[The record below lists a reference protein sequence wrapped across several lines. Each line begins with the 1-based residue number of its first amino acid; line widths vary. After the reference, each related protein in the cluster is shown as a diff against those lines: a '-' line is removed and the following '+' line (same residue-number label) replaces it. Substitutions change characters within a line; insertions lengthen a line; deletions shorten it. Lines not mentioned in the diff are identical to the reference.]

1 MSIHNKINP
10 KDYDMSG
17 RTVLVFRVQYRNYMR
32 GNLSTKQLYL
42 NAPVSQMTTEKTAV
56 ILQYLK

>member
-1 MSIHNKINP
+1 
-10 KDYDMSG
+10 MSG
-17 RTVLVFRVQYRNYMR
+17 RTVLVFHVQYRNYMR